1 MHKGKRRAKR
11 KNECQWRIVI
21 RQKRYEDEVR
31 DDLARLPFKFG
42 EYRAKDGSV
51 EFYSY
56 DCRLGKWLAENLYDG
71 EEFGVRNK
79 RIPSFIKNLDRKYL
93 DVLFNRIVMGDG
105 WRQTKTGKVALAT
118 VSKRLA
124 DDYQEIMLKLGMNA
138 SIRSRGG
145 VYWVSQRRHR
155 MKIGDIRK
163 EWYRGWVASPTVPSH
178 IVLVRRNGVVY
189 WSGNCERQRLLPARK
204 LLPTLISYAVVGR
217 RFRIFGSGDKLMDML
232 YAPDFADLVID
243 LMESGRAKPVNEH
256 IYDIGVG
263 YGIRLEDLV
272 KMVYEMVG
280 DKPNYVVVEDVRKQ
294 SSNPYRVAKNDWV
307 EILGRRRLRGF
318 KEVGKQVIDEYL
330 RRYEPEDFRLAVEV
344 YEQRH
349 RFGEVGV

>member
-1 MHKGKRRAKR
+1 M
-11 KNECQWRIVI
+11 
-21 RQKRYEDEVR
+21 RYALVTGGCGQIGSWFVEKLVERGYRVVVLDPRPPYPEWADLIAGDEVI
-31 DDLARLPFKFG
+31 
-42 EYRAKDGSV
+42 YRHGTSADV
-51 EFYSY
+51 RQIFA
-56 DCRLGKWLAENLYDG
+56 LAEEYFFDYIYDFG
-71 EEFGVRNK
+71 ALLGSEELTSRLDSALMMNTIGARNVFELAK
-79 RIPSFIKNLDRKYL
+79 MQGSAVYHINIEFAGYGFTDGYSVTKEMALRTAIEYAKKY
-93 DVLFNRIVMGDG
+93 
-105 WRQTKTGKVALAT
+105 
-118 VSKRLA
+118 
-124 DDYQEIMLKLGMNA
+124 
-138 SIRSRGG
+138 G
-145 VYWVSQRRHR
+145 VYIVSSYVHH
-155 MKIGDIRK
+155 
-163 EWYRGWVASPTVPSH
+163 VF
-178 IVLVRRNGVVY
+178 
-189 WSGNCERQRLLPARK
+189 CERQRLLPARK